1 MSDVV
6 KHTLSPVRPVPGA
19 PAPQHH
25 GEHRDHRAR
34 PVGDGAPRTAS
45 VTRPAGLGRTLRT
58 FATHI
63 LVPLFLAAGM
73 GLAYPGAFHAPAPED
88 LPVGIVGQGAASQVF
103 AQTVTDESD
112 GALVAHL
119 VTSEQDARQQVR
131 DRSLAAVYEPG
142 ASNATLYVSS
152 AASDTTATVAGKVFG
167 PIAYRQHL
175 PLRTVDVVPAGSEDS
190 TGQGLFF
197 LLVALSVGG
206 YSSAIAVAAFAS
218 KLRLLWTA
226 VIGLATAGVVAG
238 IGIVIAGP
246 VYGVVTHHAWQ
257 IFLFAWMYDAAI
269 IGLGV
274 GLHPI
279 IGRWTTPILT
289 MLFVMLN
296 FTSSGGIFQPALQPG
311 FFAGLNTF
319 WSGAAWLGAAQDL
332 TYFPGASLARSGLVL
347 GVWLGAAVLL
357 VAVVHGLIAR
367 RTRIAQEREVSSL
380 EEQEVVAA

>member
-1 MSDVV
+1 MSDVA
-6 KHTLSPVRPVPGA
+6 KHNLSPVRQIPA
-19 PAPQHH
+19 STAPQQH
-25 GEHRDHRAR
+25 GDHRAGPPR
-34 PVGDGAPRTAS
+34 PSSPRAATI
-45 VTRPAGLGRTLRT
+45 TRPAGLGRTLTT

-73 GLAYPGAFHAPAPED
+73 GLAYLGAFHAPAPKD
-88 LPVGIVGQGAASQVF
+88 LPIGIVGQGAASQVF
-103 AQTVTDESD
+103 AQTVTDDSD

-119 VTSEQDARQQVR
+119 VASGQDARQQVR
-131 DRSLAAVYEPG
+131 DRDLAAVYEPG
-142 ASNATLYVSS
+142 ATTATLYVSS

-167 PIAYRQHL
+167 PIAYQQHL

-218 KLRLLWTA
+218 KLRLLWTSI
-226 VIGLATAGVVAG
+226 VSLATAGVVAG

-246 VYGVVTHHAWQ
+246 VYGVITHHEWQ

-269 IGLGV
+269 VGLGV

-347 GVWLGAAVLL
+347 GVWLGVAVLL
-357 VAVVHGLIAR
+357 VAIVHGLIAR
-367 RTRIAQEREVSSL
+367 RTRIAEEREVSAL